1 MHITLALRAQSDPS
15 LNSRDAYTVTAD
27 GRIDTH
33 DMPDA
38 YETLVRHPPLCYANH
53 SAPATPA
60 SASTQLSASG
70 RQRAQSD
77 RRSYSRTYPRQRAML
92 AGRTLAGVAPRYWH

>member
-1 MHITLALRAQSDPS
+1 MA
-15 LNSRDAYTVTAD
+15 AD

-53 SAPATPA
+53 SAPVTPA
-60 SASTQLSASG
+60 SASTQLFGGS
-70 RQRAQSD
+70 
-77 RRSYSRTYPRQRAML
+77 RSYSETFPRQRAVL
-92 AGRTLAGVAPRYWH
+92 SGRALGGDVPGIERFSS